1 MQKQRM
7 HERISVMLESYT
19 EQGEGRR
26 KAAQLPLELCLA
38 GALQGQATLKGR
50 VDRLLAGIKLQPGC
64 GKGTVHGR
72 KQLLLWKH
80 TSRDG
85 HLSKNFGLN

>member
-1 MQKQRM
+1 
-7 HERISVMLESYT
+7 MLASYT

-26 KAAQLPLELCLA
+26 KTAQLPLQRCPA
-38 GALQGQATLKGR
+38 GALQGESMLKGR
-50 VDRLLAGIKLQPGC
+50 VDRLLAGIKLQPRY
-64 GKGTVHGR
+64 GKGTAHGR

-85 HLSKNFGLN
+85 RLSKKEKKNLV